1 MGGVSAKGTAGTSW
15 LASCACFQSPMR
27 VTRDIGKGMAARP
40 SATLA
45 EATLGDAAAMAASNM
60 VDMGAEARTFFARS
74 FLENGKR
81 GITDTVSGGARSLA
95 GGEGERLSHRRERRE
110 HVLVGEHLVELAV
123 VEHRLRQ
130 HGACELEAQP
140 LIETHEAS
148 AALVEVV

>member
-1 MGGVSAKGTAGTSW
+1 M
-15 LASCACFQSPMR
+15 L
-27 VTRDIGKGMAARP
+27 DIGKGTAARP
-40 SATLA
+40 SARLA
-45 EATLGDAAAMAASNM
+45 EATATLGATDTMANM
-60 VDMGAEARTFFARS
+60 VVIGAIRNQRLEVGLQFQRT
-74 FLENGKR
+74 LN
-81 GITDTVSGGARSLA
+81 SLTR
-95 GGEGERLSHRRERRE
+95 EGECLSHRRERHE